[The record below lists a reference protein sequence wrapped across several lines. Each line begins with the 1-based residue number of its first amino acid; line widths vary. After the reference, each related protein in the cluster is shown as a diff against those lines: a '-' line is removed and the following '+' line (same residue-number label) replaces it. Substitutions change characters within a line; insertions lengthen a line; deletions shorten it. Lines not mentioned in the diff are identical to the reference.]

1 MSFHDMPNPT
11 GGMPVERVIDRP
23 TPEEHLLERIL
34 ATENMDLAWKRV
46 RAHLASMVL
55 PSTRSP
61 NGSGPSGAISVHR
74 LQQVRTNHSRSFE
87 WKYPNQRA
95 APARWGFPPSLTG

>member
-1 MSFHDMPNPT
+1 MSFHDIPNPT

-46 RAHLASMVL
+46 RANKCQRQSKIDPLY
-55 PSTRSP
+55 
-61 NGSGPSGAISVHR
+61 R
-74 LQQVRTNHSRSFE
+74 LIGN
-87 WKYPNQRA
+87 
-95 APARWGFPPSLTG
+95 